1 MIHQLQS
8 IGVLFCVVL
17 LGWFAAE
24 LVRIWETRG
33 DSHLLHG
40 PKDGCPECVDK

>member
-1 MIHQLQS
+1 MIQLQS

-24 LVRIWETRG
+24 LITILQTGG

-40 PKDGCPECVDK
+40 PNDGCVECEDK